1 MACLTNYAIQCL
13 DATSG
18 RTGCFIFNVEHWQ
31 LTGEFVA
38 VSPVFD
44 DLGQLYAGTNRNER
58 KPIYAERI
66 A

>member
-1 MACLTNYAIQCL
+1 MACLTNYAMGCL
-13 DATSG
+13 DTTSG
-18 RTGCFIFNVEHWQ
+18 RTGYFIFNVEHWQ

-44 DLGQLYAGTNRNER
+44 DLDQLYAGTNRNER